1 MSVRTIA
8 VVLVLGIGI
17 LAYVGWKK
25 NQAAPPPAATQGTE
39 APSTEAAPPGMPGG
53 AVMPPAATADPG
65 LAWKA
70 PSDWQKQPDR
80 AMRLAT
86 YAIPKAG
93 GDPEDAVC
101 AMYYFGPGQG
111 GGVEA
116 NIERWVGEFE
126 NAMPARTSSTDAGG
140 LKVSR
145 VEVSGTYLAHGGNME
160 AQGKKPGW
168 KLVGAIVEGP
178 AGAVFIK
185 LTGPV
190 KTVDAARKDF
200 DALVTSMKKK

>member
-1 MSVRTIA
+1 MSVRAIA

-25 NQAAPPPAATQGTE
+25 NQAAPPGAMPGTE
-39 APSTEAAPPGMPGG
+39 APSGDATSPGMPGG
-53 AVMPPAATADPG
+53 TVMPPAATPDPG
-65 LAWKA
+65 LAWSA
-70 PSDWQKQPDR
+70 PSRWQKQPDR

-86 YAIPKAG
+86 YAIPKTG
-93 GDPEDAVC
+93 GDSDDAAC

-126 NAMPARTSSTDAGG
+126 NAMPARQTDQNVGG

-160 AQGKKPGW
+160 VQGKKPGW
-168 KLVGAIVEGP
+168 KLLGAIVDGP
-178 AGAVFIK
+178 MGAVFIK

-200 DALVTSMKKK
+200 DAMIASMHKK